1 MSVGSGNRF
10 GEPNVSEAGQMV
22 GTQKGDDRVY
32 FGEFE
37 AGAGEVGEGVLMELW

>member
-1 MSVGSGNRF
+1 
-10 GEPNVSEAGQMV
+10 MV

-37 AGAGEVGEGVLMELW
+37 AGAGEVGVLMELW